1 MFRGLWTCFS
11 SSLPLGGCG
20 ASMRASATSDSS
32 SRGICVPSISS
43 GLSDQDLVS
52 NDISLGLMVFGFWIL
67 NPGVE
72 LSAFVMDKV
81 RGFVL
86 EVWGEGFLG

>member
-1 MFRGLWTCFS
+1 
-11 SSLPLGGCG
+11 
-20 ASMRASATSDSS
+20 MRASATSDSS

-52 NDISLGLMVFGFWIL
+52 NEISLGLMVFGFWIL

-72 LSAFVMDKV
+72 L
-81 RGFVL
+81 
-86 EVWGEGFLG
+86 